1 MAFFL
6 VQHGTCLPKDLDPE
20 RGLSEQGLQEVTT
33 IAAAADSHRIHVK
46 RIYHSGKKRALQ
58 TAEIIATALQ
68 PENGVQS
75 KSGLNPLDDVASFLN
90 VIEKEDHIMLVGHL
104 PFMEKLT
111 AFLITGN
118 ADNSVVR
125 FQNGGIVCL
134 EKDPDR
140 NTWLI
145 KWTLFPTIE

>member
-1 MAFFL
+1 MVLFL

-20 RGLSEQGLQEVTT
+20 RGLSEQGIQEVTN
-33 IAAAADSHRIHVK
+33 IAADADSHKIHVK

-68 PENGVQS
+68 PQNGVHS
-75 KSGLNPLDDVASFLN
+75 KSGLNPLDDVVSFLT
-90 VIEKEDHIMLVGHL
+90 VIEKEDHLMLVGHL

-111 AFLITGN
+111 ALLITGS
-118 ADNSVVR
+118 ADNRVVR

-134 EKDPDR
+134 EKDPDQ

-145 KWTLFPTIE
+145 KWTLFPKLN

>member
-1 MAFFL
+1 MALFL

-20 RGLSEQGLQEVTT
+20 RGLSEQGIQEVTN
-33 IAAAADSHRIHVK
+33 IAADADSHKIHVT

-68 PENGVQS
+68 PENGVHS
-75 KSGLNPLDDVASFLN
+75 TSGLNPLDDVVSFLN

-118 ADNSVVR
+118 AGNSIVR

-140 NTWLI
+140 NSWLI
-145 KWTLFPTIE
+145 KWTLFPSIA

>member
-1 MAFFL
+1 MALFL

-20 RGLSEQGLQEVTT
+20 RGLSEQGIQEVTN
-33 IAAAADSHRIHVK
+33 IAATADSHKIHVR
-46 RIYHSGKKRALQ
+46 RIYHSGKKRAFQ

-68 PENGVQS
+68 PENGVRS
-75 KSGLNPLDDVASFLN
+75 KPGLNPLDDVASFLN

-118 ADNSVVR
+118 ADNCVVR

-145 KWTLFPTIE
+145 KWTLFPTIG

>member
-1 MAFFL
+1 MTLFL

-33 IAAAADSHRIHVK
+33 IAAAADSHKIHVT

-68 PENGVQS
+68 PENGVHS
-75 KSGLNPLDDVASFLN
+75 KSGLNPLDDVVSFLN

-111 AFLITGN
+111 AYLICGTPETP
-118 ADNSVVR
+118 VIK

-134 EKDPDR
+134 ENDLQR
-140 NTWLI
+140 RSWII
-145 KWTLFPTIE
+145 KWTLFPKLN